1 MVNVVRD
8 DGLRRVESLSRA
20 AIGWFGTPLSGI
32 QAGMPIQTEIRAGCS
47 RAAFATVS
55 TSPLWEQGAAFG
67 ARPLLNILEFLWR
80 GADDLAITV
89 SLEFVKM
96 RPDPLNVHYTS
107 PELCGPLRETRH
119 A

>member
-1 MVNVVRD
+1 VNVVRD

-32 QAGMPIQTEIRAGCS
+32 QAGMPIQTDICAGCLQAGVKGTAC
-47 RAAFATVS
+47 RA
-55 TSPLWEQGAAFG
+55 
-67 ARPLLNILEFLWR
+67 RRLLDILELLWR
-80 GADDLAITV
+80 GADDLAIAV

-107 PELCGPLRETRH
+107 PELFGPLRETRH